1 MVLVALCP
9 ALHHLGIVDGKSI
22 GINLEQ
28 SGGMAGGH
36 PGSCGFGKFLYSSLL
51 LCLCKLPGSNFT
63 LAEI

>member
-28 SGGMAGGH
+28 SGGLVGGH
-36 PGSCGFGKFLYSSLL
+36 PGSCGFGKFL
-51 LCLCKLPGSNFT
+51 
-63 LAEI
+63 